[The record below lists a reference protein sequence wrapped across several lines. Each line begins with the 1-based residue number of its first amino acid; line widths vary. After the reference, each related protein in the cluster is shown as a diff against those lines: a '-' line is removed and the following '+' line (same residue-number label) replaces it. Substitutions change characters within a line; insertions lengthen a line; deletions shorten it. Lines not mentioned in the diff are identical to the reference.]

1 MNLSEIK
8 SKLQIETLSLNT
20 AMDKDNN
27 PTEWMRHWDD
37 ENRIAIS
44 VHKELVSELQ
54 ADPEINTL
62 GLQTETRQ
70 GSKGPYTAIRIVK
83 FTPAE
88 VIL

>member
-27 PTEWMRHWDD
+27 PTEWMRHWDN
-37 ENRIAIS
+37 ENRVAVS
-44 VHKELVSELQ
+44 MHKELVSELK
-54 ADPEINTL
+54 ADPEINSL
-62 GLQTETRQ
+62 GLQSETRQ
-70 GSKGPYTAIRIVK
+70 GSQGPYTAFRVVK

-88 VIL
+88 VTL

>member
-27 PTEWMRHWDD
+27 PTEWMRHWDN
-37 ENRIAIS
+37 ENRIAVS
-44 VHKELVSELQ
+44 MHKELV
-54 ADPEINTL
+54 AEIKANHKINSL
-62 GLQTETRQ
+62 GLQSETRQ
-70 GSKGPYTAIRIVK
+70 GSKGPYTAIRVVK

-88 VIL
+88 VTL